1 MEKRERGRMV
11 ARAHGVGVEP
21 ARERM
26 TMPREGVITVAVVDD
41 HPLFRR
47 GIISLLETLDG
58 VEVVG
63 DAASLDEA
71 LALVAQ
77 RAPDVVLMDLD
88 LGADSGIDATRIVTQ
103 RHPSTAVLV
112 LTMLGDDRSLFASM
126 RAGARGYLLK
136 VASPGEVERAIHAV
150 ADGQVLFGSDVAARA
165 VAYLSGSATEHAP
178 RRFPELTDREA
189 DVLDLVARGLDNG
202 SIARTLVLTSKTV
215 RNYVY
220 SIITKLGAP
229 DRSALIVMAR
239 EAGFG
244 SRPGDDP
251 R

>member
-1 MEKRERGRMV
+1 
-11 ARAHGVGVEP
+11 
-21 ARERM
+21 
-26 TMPREGVITVAVVDD
+26 MPRETAITVGVVDD

-47 GIISLLETLDG
+47 GIVSLLNTLDG
-58 VEVVG
+58 VRVVG
-63 DAASLDEA
+63 DAATIGEA
-71 LALVAQ
+71 LDLIAA
-77 RAPDVVLMDLD
+77 REPDVVLMDLD
-88 LGADSGIDATRIVTQ
+88 LGSESGIDATKTVAQ

-112 LTMLGDDRSLFASM
+112 LTMLGDDRSLFAAM

-136 VASPGEVERAIHAV
+136 VASAEEVERAIHAV
-150 ADGQVLFGSDVAARA
+150 AGGQVLFGADVAARA
-165 VAYLSGSATEHAP
+165 VSYLSGAVAESSP
-178 RRFPELTDREA
+178 RRFPELTQREA

-244 SRPGDDP
+244 ARADG
-251 R
+251 RAL

>member
-1 MEKRERGRMV
+1 MPAE
-11 ARAHGVGVEP
+11 HGDGVTGEQP
-21 ARERM
+21 ARRAQGQ
-26 TMPREGVITVAVVDD
+26 RAGSIAVAVVDD

-47 GIISLLETLDG
+47 GIMSLLETLDG
-58 VEVVG
+58 VHVVG
-63 DAASLDEA
+63 DAESVDEA

-77 RAPDVVLMDLD
+77 LAPDVVLMDLD
-88 LGADSGIDATRIVTQ
+88 LGRESGIDATKTITH
-103 RHPSTAVLV
+103 RHPGVAVLV
-112 LTMLGDDRSLFASM
+112 LTMLGDDRSLFAAM

-136 VASPGEVERAIHAV
+136 VASPAEVERAIHAV
-150 ADGQVLFGSDVAARA
+150 ADGQLLFGADVASRA
-165 VAYLSGSATEHAP
+165 VAYLSGSSTDAQP

-189 DVLDLVARGLDNG
+189 EVLDLVARGLDNG

-220 SIITKLGAP
+220 SVIVKLGAP

-244 SRPGDDP
+244 TRPTTGATTAQP
-251 R
+251 G

>member
-1 MEKRERGRMV
+1 MGRER
-11 ARAHGVGVEP
+11 P
-21 ARERM
+21 L
-26 TMPREGVITVAVVDD
+26 TVAVVDD

-47 GIISLLETLDG
+47 GIISLLETLEG

-63 DAASLDEA
+63 DASSVDEA
-71 LALVAQ
+71 VALVDA
-77 RAPDVVLMDLD
+77 RVPDVVLMDLD
-88 LGADSGIDATRIVTQ
+88 LGAGSGIDATRQVVHA
-103 RHPSTAVLV
+103 HPSVAVLV
-112 LTMLGDDRSLFASM
+112 LTMLGDDRSLFASL

-136 VASPGEVERAIHAV
+136 VASPAEVERAIHAV
-150 ADGQVLFGSDVAARA
+150 ADGQVLFGADIAARA
-165 VAYLSGSATEHAP
+165 IAHFSGGAAGAP
-178 RRFPELTDREA
+178 RFPELTEREA
-189 DVLDLVARGLDNG
+189 DVLELVARGLDNG

-220 SIITKLGAP
+220 SIVTKLGAP

-244 SRPGDDP
+244 ARPGAETV

>member
-1 MEKRERGRMV
+1 MNGEE
-11 ARAHGVGVEP
+11 ARTV
-21 ARERM
+21 
-26 TMPREGVITVAVVDD
+26 TVAVVDD

-63 DAASLDEA
+63 DAASVDAA
-71 LALVAQ
+71 LALVAE
-77 RAPDVVLMDLD
+77 RTPDVVLMDLD
-88 LGADSGIDATRIVTQ
+88 LGQESGLDATRSITQ
-103 RHPSTAVLV
+103 RHPSVAVLV
-112 LTMLGDDRSLFASM
+112 LTMHSDDRSLFAAM

-136 VASPGEVERAIHAV
+136 VAAPHEVERAIQAV
-150 ADGQVLFGSDVAARA
+150 ADGQALFGADVAARA
-165 VAYLSGSATEHAP
+165 VAYLSGSEAEARP
-178 RRFPELTDREA
+178 ARFPELTDREA
-189 DVLDLVARGLDNG
+189 EVLELVARGLDNG

-220 SIITKLGAP
+220 SIVTKLGAP

-244 SRPGDDP
+244 AGPAR
-251 R
+251 RE

>member
-1 MEKRERGRMV
+1 MGRER
-11 ARAHGVGVEP
+11 P
-21 ARERM
+21 L
-26 TMPREGVITVAVVDD
+26 TVAVVDD

-47 GIISLLETLDG
+47 GIISLLETLEG
-58 VEVVG
+58 VEVIG
-63 DAASLDEA
+63 DASSVDEVV
-71 LALVAQ
+71 ALVDAHV
-77 RAPDVVLMDLD
+77 PDVVLMDLD
-88 LGADSGIDATRIVTQ
+88 LGAGSGIDATRQVLQ
-103 RHPSTAVLV
+103 AHPSVAVLV
-112 LTMLGDDRSLFASM
+112 LTMLGDDRSLFASL

-136 VASPGEVERAIHAV
+136 VASPAEVERAIHAV
-150 ADGQVLFGSDVAARA
+150 ADGQVLFGADIAARA
-165 VAYLSGSATEHAP
+165 IAHFSGGGTTAP
-178 RRFPELTDREA
+178 RFPELTEREA
-189 DVLDLVARGLDNG
+189 DVLELVARGLDNG

-244 SRPGDDP
+244 ARPGSDAV

>member
-1 MEKRERGRMV
+1 
-11 ARAHGVGVEP
+11 
-21 ARERM
+21 
-26 TMPREGVITVAVVDD
+26 MPRDAAIAVAVVDD

-47 GIISLLETLDG
+47 GIMSLLDTLDG
-58 VEVVG
+58 VRVVG
-63 DAASLDEA
+63 DAATVEDA
-71 LALVAQ
+71 LALIDEHE
-77 RAPDVVLMDLD
+77 PDVVLMDLD
-88 LGADSGIDATRIVTQ
+88 LGSESGIDATRIVAQ

-136 VASPGEVERAIHAV
+136 VASPAEVERAIHSV
-150 ADGQVLFGSDVAARA
+150 ADGQVLFGAEIAARA
-165 VAYLSGSATEHAP
+165 VAYLNGSATEAGQ
-178 RRFPELTDREA
+178 RRFPELTERES

-244 SRPGDDP
+244 EHHAGPAR
-251 R
+251 